1 MKRVVIERRERV
13 YDGFFKLDE
22 THLSYERFDGTMSEP
37 VSRLALERGDS
48 AAVLLYRPESRQ
60 IVLVNQFRYPTYE
73 KGPGWIV
80 ETLAGVVDPGED
92 PEDAARREV
101 LEESGYALRDLVH
114 LSTFYV
120 SPGGSSER
128 IFLYLAEIAE
138 SDKAAEGGGRVIE
151 GEDIVS
157 VELSLADALAQ
168 VRSGVIVDAKTIV
181 AIYALQDR
189 ISA

>member
-1 MKRVVIERRERV
+1 MKRVVIQRRERV

-114 LSTFYV
+114 LSTFYA

-128 IFLYLAEIAE
+128 IFLYLAEIVE
-138 SDKAAEGGGRVIE
+138 SDKVTEGGGRVIE
-151 GEDIVS
+151 GEDIVI

-189 ISA
+189 IRA

>member
-1 MKRVVIERRERV
+1 MLSPGTRGHNRRHVDRSYAAPLLIRVDCLPSRRLRFRHWHRHRQSARRTLMKRVVIQRRERV

-114 LSTFYV
+114 LSTF
-120 SPGGSSER
+120 
-128 IFLYLAEIAE
+128 
-138 SDKAAEGGGRVIE
+138 
-151 GEDIVS
+151 
-157 VELSLADALAQ
+157 
-168 VRSGVIVDAKTIV
+168 
-181 AIYALQDR
+181 
-189 ISA
+189 

>member
-138 SDKAAEGGGRVIE
+138 SDKVAEGGGRVIE